1 MNDVAHVAAGR
12 SSPGLRYRDVGAA
25 IKWLCSTF
33 GFQVR
38 SSVTGDDGRVTYA
51 ELSFGSTII
60 MVGAVSGFDIDGFMA
75 QPDDIGGAETQCC
88 YYVVDDI
95 DAHYVR
101 ARRARCEIVIDLQT
115 RPNGTRAF
123 TCRDLEGH
131 LWCFGTYD
139 PYTTAADRAA
149 SAAKGKALP
158 VAIAAVAHRPAAKFP
173 GHFPGRLAAGLSMA
187 AIVSGIVAVW
197 TYGEAW
203 QSSRE
208 AGAAPAALIGPER
221 MLGTELAGP
230 TFQRAIKDARRR
242 LAFERKSR
250 RAAEQASR
258 LAQAQAAQE
267 RSLRISAEQT
277 AKQLADQLAHAQQA
291 ADQAQSAASTAQD
304 KLAKERAKQLANGK
318 LNANVRLTREVE
330 EAQRAA
336 ANARAELARAETAK
350 AAAEREAKE
359 TRARLTFVSLSA
371 KKDSEQ
377 AIAEIRKQMLDEQTA
392 REEAEREARY
402 ARNELASERSLKQ
415 AALRNVE
422 LLKRRLAAAGIQ
434 VTTGQSALKKVV
446 ARRRA
451 QAVPK
456 PVAAAAPTR
465 AAEKGWSL
473 YGGPVFV
480 KDTGAP

>member
-1 MNDVAHVAAGR
+1 MNEVAHVAAGR
-12 SSPGLRYRDVGAA
+12 SSPGLRYRNVGAA

-33 GFQVR
+33 GFQLR
-38 SSVTGDDGRVTYA
+38 SSVKDDNGRVTYA

-88 YYVVDDI
+88 YYVVEDI

-139 PYTTAADRAA
+139 PYTKAADRA

-158 VAIAAVAHRPAAKFP
+158 SVIGAVAHQPAAKFP
-173 GHFPGRLAAGLSMA
+173 GHLPGRLAAGLSMA

-197 TYGEAW
+197 AYGEAW

-221 MLGTELAGP
+221 MLGKELAGP

-242 LAFERKSR
+242 LALERKSR
-250 RAAEQASR
+250 RAAERASK
-258 LAQAQAAQE
+258 LAQAAAAQE
-267 RSLRISAEQT
+267 RALRLSAEQT
-277 AKQLADQLAHAQQA
+277 AKQLADQLARAQQA
-291 ADQAQSAASTAQD
+291 ADEAQSAASKAQD
-304 KLAKERAKQLANGK
+304 KLAKERTASKP
-318 LNANVRLTREVE
+318 NANVRLVREVE

-336 ANARAELARAETAK
+336 ADARAELARAEAAK

-359 TRARLTFVSLSA
+359 TRARLTFVSLNA
-371 KKDSEQ
+371 KKNSEQ
-377 AIAEIRKQMLDEQTA
+377 AISEIRKQMLDEKAA

-402 ARNELASERSLKQ
+402 ARNELANERRLKQ
-415 AALRNVE
+415 AAWHNVE
-422 LLKRRLAAAGIQ
+422 LLKRRLAAAGVK
-434 VTTGQSALKKVV
+434 VTGLSAPKKVV
-446 ARRRA
+446 RKKTY
-451 QAVPK
+451 AVPK
-456 PVAAAAPTR
+456 PVAATPPSSQ
-465 AAEKGWSL
+465 KGWSL